1 MQLLYAR
8 CAGLDVHKKT
18 IVACVMITLLTGQVH
33 KEVRTF
39 ATTTAG
45 LLALAD
51 WLSSHE
57 VTHVAIESTGVYWR
71 PVFNILEASC
81 TVILVNAQHIKAVP
95 GRKTDVRDSEWLA
108 ELLRH
113 GLLRASF
120 IPPPAIR
127 ELRDLTRRR
136 KSLIEQRASETN
148 RVQKL
153 LESANIKLGL
163 VATDILGASGRAM
176 LRALVAGERDGAVL

>member
-1 MQLLYAR
+1 MQVLYAR

-51 WLSSHE
+51 WLASQQ

-71 PVFNILEASC
+71 PVFNILEATC

-120 IPPPAIR
+120 IPPQ
-127 ELRDLTRRR
+127 L
-136 KSLIEQRASETN
+136 
-148 RVQKL
+148 
-153 LESANIKLGL
+153 
-163 VATDILGASGRAM
+163 
-176 LRALVAGERDGAVL
+176 